1 MDSYEIYLKYIS
13 YIMPIVEIFVTGYF
27 LGYFVKPFIKNK
39 KNAIYIGTVYSVTM
53 LIFYIMPLYLNE
65 FIAYGMGVFAAFF
78 VMCLLDKRNYKQKAF
93 ISVTFFSLHWF
104 AFAMADILYDELYN
118 FLSSTNYMKVHPDKW
133 FVLYIVMCIFYP
145 VSELLFLAISIKC
158 ILKSYI
164 YKHIEISK
172 KELLILTVPSVI
184 GVLGYNIMDYYRN
197 FYIRESEKLSD
208 IYDILAVLYYASSA
222 ISIIVVIVLYQ
233 NLRTKQEE
241 KLQAKLLASQI
252 DSIKQ
257 HIQQAEN
264 LYKNIHSIKHD
275 MTNHIIT
282 LEKLYTKNRVS
293 EAKAYSMELKKTLGE
308 VTGKINSGNPV
319 TDIILQEIQNKAK
332 EQEIDFNIDFHY
344 PTGYNINAFDISIIL
359 FNALQNA
366 LENTDKG
373 EASSISILSYRR
385 NNAYMIEISNS
396 FTKNLEWDEQ
406 KELLVTS
413 KKNSDG
419 HGYGLLN
426 IRKVAEKYFGDID
439 IALTD
444 GKFCLSIMLMLEK

>member
-13 YIMPIVEIFVTGYF
+13 YIMPIVEIFITGY
-27 LGYFVKPFIKNK
+27 LLTYLVKPFIKNK

-53 LIFYIMPLYLNE
+53 LIFYIMPLYLNR

-78 VMCLLDKRNYKQKAF
+78 VMCLIDKRNYKQKVF

-118 FLSSTNYMKVHPDKW
+118 FLSNTNYMKVHPNKW
-133 FVLYIVMCIFYP
+133 FALYIVMCIFYP

-158 ILKSYI
+158 ILKSYV
-164 YKHIEISK
+164 YKHIEMSK
-172 KELLILTVPSVI
+172 KELLILTVPSVM
-184 GVLGYNIMDYYRN
+184 GVLGYNIMYYYRN

-208 IYDILAVLYYASSA
+208 IYDILTVLYYASAA

-233 NLRTKQEE
+233 SLKAKQEE

-252 DSIKQ
+252 NSIKQ
-257 HIQQAEN
+257 HIEQVEN

-282 LEKLYTKNRVS
+282 LERLYVKNKTE
-293 EAKAYSMELKKTLGE
+293 EAKAYSAELKKTLGE
-308 VTGKINSGNPV
+308 VTRNINSGNPV

-332 EQEIDFNIDFHY
+332 EQEICFNIDFHY

-359 FNALQNA
+359 SNALQNA

-373 EASSISILSYRR
+373 EASYISIFSYRR

-396 FTKNLEWDEQ
+396 FTRNLEWDEQ
-406 KELLVTS
+406 KGLPITS
-413 KKNSDG
+413 KERLDC

-426 IRKVAEKYFGDID
+426 IRRVAEKYFGGID
-439 IALTD
+439 IVLTD
-444 GKFCLSIMLMLEK
+444 GKFCLSIMLMLE